1 MESLVKSFG
10 LMTKVSVCMITY
22 NHELYIEQAIH
33 GVLSQNFDFDVELV
47 ISDDASDDKTQEK
60 IIGIIHKNESKVKI
74 RYFRN
79 IENIG
84 MIKNFSSTLNKCQGK
99 YIALCEGD
107 DYWTDPNK
115 LQKQIDFLEDNQDY
129 GICFHRVN
137 IFNLEGQIVDDFITR
152 KVGETTTAMDL
163 AEGNFIHT
171 PSVVLRNDFIIP
183 EWFENVFLGD
193 WSLYLIS
200 VRNRKIKYLN
210 DEMAT
215 YRIHSSGVWS
225 LKSNLEKFEGTSKTI
240 DVLINKK
247 NFDFKIQQRL
257 LKYKKSIEPIRKD
270 NFFFNFLSQQ
280 IRRIRNYT
288 IQK

>member
-1 MESLVKSFG
+1 
-10 LMTKVSVCMITY
+10 MTKVSVCMITY

-47 ISDDASDDKTQEK
+47 ISDDASNDTTQEK
-60 IIGIIHKNESKVKI
+60 IIAIINKNESKVKI

-215 YRIHSSGVWS
+215 YRIHSSGAWS

-270 NFFFNFLSQQ
+270 KFFFNFLSKQ